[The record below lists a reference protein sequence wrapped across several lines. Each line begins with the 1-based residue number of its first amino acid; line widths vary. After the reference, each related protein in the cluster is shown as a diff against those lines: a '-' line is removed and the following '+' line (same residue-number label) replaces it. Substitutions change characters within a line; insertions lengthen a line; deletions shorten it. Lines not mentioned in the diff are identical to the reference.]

1 VKAGDHGRALD
12 LHRKLLT
19 LWNAV
24 ASDNLP
30 ACTRYAQSMQGLAKT
45 FSRAP
50 MPEAS
55 PAQQLAIAR
64 ALEGLGA
71 SSGERVEAAE

>member
-1 VKAGDHGRALD
+1 
-12 LHRKLLT
+12 
-19 LWNAV
+19 
-24 ASDNLP
+24 
-30 ACTRYAQSMQGLAKT
+30 
-45 FSRAP
+45 

-71 SSGERVEAAE
+71 PRSERTEAAE